1 MAGVTVLHQT
11 PPSLQLLPASP
22 CHPAPRRSH
31 SDTDDRSGCLKDH
44 PLNKT
49 GSLCDLLFIT
59 CGGLTDGF
67 TKLFKLH
74 TPAPETRPCLLS
86 GCRFPPRYQLPSSS
100 WRPAFSLSA
109 TRWRQ
114 KSYREMHRILMQ
126 SMRVLLP
133 FLEAEIPASLLFSKS
148 VAT

>member
-1 MAGVTVLHQT
+1 MLHQT

-49 GSLCDLLFIT
+49 GSLCDVLFIT
-59 CGGLTDGF
+59 CGGLQTASPNCLSF
-67 TKLFKLH
+67 TPQPQ
-74 TPAPETRPCLLS
+74 TETRPCLSSSCSFL
-86 GCRFPPRYQLPSSS
+86 PRYELPSSS